1 MHLREEG
8 YALLPTEIS
17 DQPGGVFDQGG
28 YSYAS
33 RLWAGLKFCR
43 FIVFDHDNT

>member
-28 YSYAS
+28 ILMQVAFG
-33 RLWAGLKFCR
+33 R
-43 FIVFDHDNT
+43 V